1 MAQTTETSRSTGP
14 ALAEVTGVAESAV
27 ADGRLV
33 GVTVRVLHRGELV
46 HRSAHGWADREARRP
61 FVPEQRVRLAS
72 VTKPIVT
79 AAVLRLVEEGTLSLD
94 EPVRPLLPAFAP
106 AGGEGI
112 TLRHLLTHTA
122 GLSYPFNEPAD
133 GPYHRAGVS
142 SGFDGL
148 SIPMAEELARIS
160 AAGLVS
166 EPGSA
171 FLYSVGL
178 DVAGALVEAVTGRP
192 LPDVVDELV
201 ARPLGL
207 ESLTFLVDDLSALAV
222 PYADGDP
229 PVRMGED
236 HEVPF
241 LPDAAPARR
250 AAARIGDARAFP
262 SAGAGMAGDAD
273 DVARLLEA
281 VRTGGGGVVG
291 PDTAAAMM
299 TNQVGDLRTDPTGAS
314 GFGFGGSVLLDPAA
328 TGTPQPAGT
337 WTWGGVWGHTW
348 WVDPVNELT
357 VVSLS
362 NTAIEGMMG
371 SYVTELVGA
380 VYDALARVR
389 PR

>member
-160 AAGLVS
+160 AAGL
-166 EPGSA
+166 
-171 FLYSVGL
+171 
-178 DVAGALVEAVTGRP
+178 
-192 LPDVVDELV
+192 
-201 ARPLGL
+201 
-207 ESLTFLVDDLSALAV
+207 
-222 PYADGDP
+222 
-229 PVRMGED
+229 
-236 HEVPF
+236 
-241 LPDAAPARR
+241 
-250 AAARIGDARAFP
+250 
-262 SAGAGMAGDAD
+262 
-273 DVARLLEA
+273 
-281 VRTGGGGVVG
+281 
-291 PDTAAAMM
+291 
-299 TNQVGDLRTDPTGAS
+299 
-314 GFGFGGSVLLDPAA
+314 
-328 TGTPQPAGT
+328 
-337 WTWGGVWGHTW
+337 
-348 WVDPVNELT
+348 
-357 VVSLS
+357 
-362 NTAIEGMMG
+362 
-371 SYVTELVGA
+371 
-380 VYDALARVR
+380 
-389 PR
+389 